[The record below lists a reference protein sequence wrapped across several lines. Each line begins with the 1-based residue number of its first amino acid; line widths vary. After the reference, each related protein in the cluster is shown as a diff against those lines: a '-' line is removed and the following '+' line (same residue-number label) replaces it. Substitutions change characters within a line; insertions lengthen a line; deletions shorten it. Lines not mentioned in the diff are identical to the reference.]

1 MLLTKKINYKPTLDE
16 LLVLN
21 SFAYASAKLWNI
33 GHYEKKNYKDLGF
46 EQFPNWYDQK
56 KRLKTEFWYKNLP
69 SQTAQQVLK
78 TLQEG
83 WDSFFKLKETG
94 GIENPNPPRFKKKK
108 SLNNFAFLNNGF
120 KISENNQLQL
130 TIPKQLKTYLKEEFS
145 LNLNYLVLK
154 CKGLSTVPG
163 KIKTV
168 EFIPQ
173 KDRTYEI
180 CVVYEIKDNPLIEDN
195 QHYLSI
201 DLGLSN
207 LFTCYDNE
215 GKSFIIKG
223 SKFLEISHYF
233 NKKIAYYQSISDAQQ
248 SAQGVKYPK
257 KSKRVLKLY
266 ERKRKQLNHYFHC
279 ITKIIVDYCIENNI
293 SKVIIGD
300 IKGIRKDNNLGKV
313 TNQKFH
319 SLPYKRIYE
328 LLAYKLGRH
337 GIELIKQKESYSSQV
352 SPFAPVVNKK
362 YATPQKR
369 RKRGLYIDNRT
380 LFNADSVG
388 AFNIMRLYQQKMK
401 KDFPIPLTGLS
412 SPKKLNVS
420 M

>member
-1 MLLTKKINYKPTLDE
+1 MLLTKKIIYKPSSDE

-33 GHYEKKNYKDLGF
+33 GHYEKKNYKDLKF
-46 EQFPNWYDQK
+46 EKFPDWYDQK

-78 TLQEG
+78 DLQDG
-83 WDSFFKLKETG
+83 WSSFFKLKETG
-94 GIENPNPPRFKKKK
+94 GIQNPQPPRFKKKK
-108 SLNNFAFLNNGF
+108 SLNNFTFLNNGF
-120 KISENNQLQL
+120 KILEKNQLQL
-130 TIPKQLKTYLKEEFS
+130 MIPKQLKTYLKEEFS
-145 LNLNYLVLK
+145 LNLNNLVLK
-154 CKGLSTVPG
+154 CKDLSTVPG
-163 KIKTV
+163 KIKTI

-173 KDRTYEI
+173 KDWTYEL
-180 CVVYEIKDNPLIEDN
+180 CVVYELEDKPLREDN

-201 DLGLSN
+201 DLGISN

-223 SKFLEISHYF
+223 AKFLEISHYF

-248 SAQGVKYPK
+248 SAQGIKYPK
-257 KSKRVLKLY
+257 KSKRVLNLY
-266 ERKRKQLNHYFHC
+266 HRKQKQLNHYFHC
-279 ITKIIVDYCIENNI
+279 VTKMVVDHCVEHNI

-300 IKGIRKDNNLGKV
+300 IKGIRKNKNLGRV

-319 SLPYKRIYE
+319 SLPYERIYK

-337 GIELIKQKESYSSQV
+337 GIELIKQKEAYSSQV
-352 SPFAPVVNKK
+352 SPFAPEVSKK

-388 AFNIMRLYQQKMK
+388 AFNIMRLYRQQLK
-401 KDFPIPLTGLS
+401 KDFPTPLKGLS
-412 SPKKLNVS
+412 SPRKLNVS